1 MTKTVLSFAAKVFLA
16 IAFLDSLAPLG
27 AMVKIDKSNLL
38 AEAQVRIIPPTGNPS
53 LPQIDPVPPGVNPQ
67 IPIIDPAP
75 PQIPIIDPSPPQI
88 PIADPAV
95 IPSPSDSP
103 SPPSTITN
111 PTENIVPS
119 STETIIKRNIET
131 TRDPIKPTTLPT
143 VKPIITTPSPGLENP
158 TVEVIPSAEQTTQ
171 TIINKTTEIN
181 LEATEATTE
190 IISEANLGATI
201 ERAIETNP
209 KVPTQPI
216 TKATI
221 ETTKPISINPSS
233 QIFRSPLPIALPLAQ
248 VSKSEPTYFPWWL
261 LAVVGLVGVGTVV
274 KYRRQLFP
282 VKRDILDFYLKV
294 PPQIR
299 MDYPVVAFERPLNI
313 SISESQIEVQI
324 LPMKSEQSISQE
336 VPIPMNNCNI
346 QVQSLEL
353 KSEQSISQEVPLS
366 LSMNNFRIEI
376 TPEFDGGE
384 LTILND
390 LK

>member
-1 MTKTVLSFAAKVFLA
+1 MTKTVVSFAAKVFLA

-27 AMVKIDKSNLL
+27 AMLKIDKSNLL
-38 AEAQVRIIPPTGNPS
+38 AEAQVRSIPQTGNPS
-53 LPQIDPVPPGVNPQ
+53 LPQIDPVPPRVNPQ

-75 PQIPIIDPSPPQI
+75 PQIPIIDPAPPRIPITDPAPPQT
-88 PIADPAV
+88 PITDPGV
-95 IPSPSDSP
+95 
-103 SPPSTITN
+103 ITN
-111 PTENIVPS
+111 PPVKTVPS
-119 STETIIKRNIET
+119 PTGTIIQRN
-131 TRDPIKPTTLPT
+131 DPI
-143 VKPIITTPSPGLENP
+143 TPVPVNP
-158 TVEVIPSAEQTTQ
+158 TPEVIPSSEQTTQTQATQ

-181 LEATEATTE
+181 LEADLEVTEATTE
-190 IISEANLGATI
+190 ISSETNLGTTI

-209 KVPTQPI
+209 EVPTQTTKV
-216 TKATI
+216 TKATT
-221 ETTKPISINPSS
+221 ETAKPISINPSP
-233 QIFRSPLPIALPLAQ
+233 QISRSSIPIALPLAQ

-261 LAVVGLVGVGTVV
+261 LAVVGLVGVGAVV

-294 PPQIR
+294 PPRIR

-324 LPMKSEQSISQE
+324 LQMKSEQSISQE
-336 VPIPMNNCNI
+336 VLIPMNNCNI

-353 KSEQSISQEVPLS
+353 KGGQSVTQEVPLS
-366 LSMNNFRIEI
+366 LSMNNFSIEI

-390 LK
+390 LE